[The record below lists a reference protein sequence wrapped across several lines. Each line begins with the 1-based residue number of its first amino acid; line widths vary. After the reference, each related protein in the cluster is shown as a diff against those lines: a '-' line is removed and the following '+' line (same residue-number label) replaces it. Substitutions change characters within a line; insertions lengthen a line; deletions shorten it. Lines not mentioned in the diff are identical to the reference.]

1 MKPPRLYKL
10 RRYLVIIIGLL
21 LVLALTQVLV
31 EQVAEA
37 LARWGGM

>member
-1 MKPPRLYKL
+1 MRRAPRII
-10 RRYLVIIIGLL
+10 IIIGLL
-21 LVLALTQVLV
+21 LVLALTRVLV